1 MIKKSRTHKER
12 VYTIA
17 RQLMFDSGGVG
28 WSMDDLSR
36 EAGITKRTLY
46 KIVASKEQLIG
57 ELVLDAIDEVQ
68 ERIAAHIAAGGVFH
82 DTARSLIIEYPL
94 LMGRMSSPVISNLFM
109 HYPEVE
115 KLVIARR
122 NELAARLIAF
132 FDQGIA
138 SEHLRSDLSGAFIL
152 QLFQA
157 MVLYF
162 LKTSEGSE
170 TFSHNIVTAFDVLM
184 DGLTAKAGSTGEA
197 A

>member
-68 ERIAAHIAAGGVFH
+68 ERIAAHIAAGGDFH

-170 TFSHNIVTAFDVLM
+170 TFSHTIGTAFDVLM